1 MVASGERLS
10 SWARFASGTITYT
23 NPCSGSGP
31 RARKYRAP
39 VGISGRSSSACCSAM
54 YWSVQR
60 STCPAYRCGSV
71 RSSAAVIPIKTP
83 GGAIS
88 RSELFTHPSSSTR
101 VQSPERPSTR
111 SGADGANVPAGA
123 PSGARYST
131 VRRAVSRRAGSSG
144 PGEPAPVSGG
154 PTPGPWP
161 GVPGAPGAPGRGP
174 GVGLPESASELATC
188 ARLSTAAFSTQ
199 PARSTWTQFPDVP
212 SATLLSRNP
221 CGSLAI
227 RAPAGAERRFSSGAR
242 LTARSY
248 PARGVAPTEVA
259 KIHPSS
265 VTPCQSSCDSPP
277 TTIAPRARRARRFP
291 PGSWKNQAPSV
302 VTRWRAWAASEGQ
315 GASQRTTG
323 RARRARLDCIPSN
336 MAKRHGPR
344 TPVVLIVLDGWGFRP
359 GREGNAVELG
369 DTPTWH
375 RLWAKAPRTLLNA
388 SGLPVG
394 LPDGQIGNSEVG
406 HLNLGAGRVVPQDIV
421 RISQAIESG
430 EFFRLP
436 PLTELC
442 ARVKQ
447 RGGTLHLLGLIGS
460 GGVHALDQ
468 HLVAAVRLG
477 HLHDLPVAIHAWLDG
492 RDTPPQSGLAF
503 MQELVDQLAQ
513 YGGPAAVS
521 TVVGRYYAMDRD
533 KRGERTKIAYDAM
546 VHGVGEG
553 TPDPL
558 SDVRRAYE
566 PPDHGELRMARL
578 IAGTPR
584 IRPGD
589 GVFCFNYRADRMRQI
604 VRALAVDGFDGLD
617 RKSVV

>member
-1 MVASGERLS
+1 M
-10 SWARFASGTITYT
+10 
-23 NPCSGSGP
+23 
-31 RARKYRAP
+31 
-39 VGISGRSSSACCSAM
+39 
-54 YWSVQR
+54 
-60 STCPAYRCGSV
+60 
-71 RSSAAVIPIKTP
+71 PIRTP

-88 RSELFTHPSSSTR
+88 RSALFTHPSSSTR
-101 VQSPERPSTR
+101 VQSPERPNTR
-111 SGADGANVPAGA
+111 SGADGASVPVGA
-123 PSGARYST
+123 PSGARYRT
-131 VRRAVSRRAGSSG
+131 VRRADSTRDGSTGAEGLALVSPGLSESGEAAGC
-144 PGEPAPVSGG
+144 E
-154 PTPGPWP
+154 
-161 GVPGAPGAPGRGP
+161 
-174 GVGLPESASELATC
+174 ATC
-188 ARLSTAAFSTQ
+188 ATASTAAFSTQ

-242 LTARSY
+242 LTARSN

-302 VTRWRAWAASEGQ
+302 VTRWRAWAASDRQ

-369 DTPTWH
+369 ETPTWH

-436 PLTELC
+436 PLMELC

-468 HLVAAVRLG
+468 HPVTAPTLR
-477 HLHDLPVAIHAWLDG
+477 HRHQLPVALHAGLER
-492 RDTPPQSGLAF
+492 RDTSASSSLGF
-503 MQELVDQLAQ
+503 MQQLLEGFGARGSGF
-513 YGGPAAVS
+513 GGGGARAPIPEPRAPVVS

-533 KRGERTKIAYDAM
+533 NRWDRTKIAYDAM
-546 VHGVGEG
+546 VHGVG
-553 TPDPL
+553 TPAPHA
-558 SDVRRAYE
+558 VTAIPAAYQ
-566 PPDHGELRMARL
+566 
-578 IAGTPR
+578 AGATGQFVKPR
-584 IRPGD
+584 
-589 GVFCFNYRADRMRQI
+589 
-604 VRALAVDGFDGLD
+604 
-617 RKSVV
+617 